1 MVYRCLLFIP
11 VSIGSTTC
19 RPFWILVW
27 NLHWLQPAS
36 GEKTCSCCGGY
47 IRLAVSSAER
57 SYMKTKKVSLD
68 DSFRV
73 RNGKWGFIQSILPFW
88 MSKGFKGF
96 TNTETKNFLARAL
109 LQQVVSVLI
118 LDRGFNMRHVC
129 SEPQTLCQSPPL
141 VLIIPALSQAH
152 PSFHVRLLG
161 NNSMVPG
168 LVGNELV

>member
-11 VSIGSTTC
+11 VSLGSTTC

-96 TNTETKNFLARAL
+96 TNTEKRAISRPCLTRDRKGIGFGRIDLVQRKLTWWCVCTCVDAVQCISWRRKNH
-109 LQQVVSVLI
+109 QKKHVLS
-118 LDRGFNMRHVC
+118 LSHGYYWY
-129 SEPQTLCQSPPL
+129 PL
-141 VLIIPALSQAH
+141 V
-152 PSFHVRLLG
+152 
-161 NNSMVPG
+161 N
-168 LVGNELV
+168 